1 MGTAIN
7 LNLASVVGEGE
18 DCGDL
23 SVLFLERYD
32 PVEFFYWYNSL
43 HAFLFRITR
52 LRIEVLL
59 RWILLYQQLCTCVCV
74 CVSTYHITCHIPSA
88 TPSLLPA
95 CPAKQVWKLSHTWPR
110 ELIILDPGPI
120 TPHYPLCLPLRGE
133 LCDNRVTWKSAVAQD
148 RWTLLMDTSVRL
160 CLLRRPGWLAFH
172 SLSLFRSTCTKEA
185 IVPDHSPRP
194 LELKCRGPPATKAGK
209 EILKGGDDKKV

>member
-1 MGTAIN
+1 MILWNFFTDIIACMHFFSELQDCI
-7 LNLASVVGEGE
+7 LKFYLGEY
-18 DCGDL
+18 C
-23 SVLFLERYD
+23 S
-32 PVEFFYWYNSL
+32 N
-43 HAFLFRITR
+43 
-52 LRIEVLL
+52 
-59 RWILLYQQLCTCVCV
+59 QQPYTCVCV
-74 CVSTYHITCHIPSA
+74 CLLTYRITCHIPSA

-148 RWTLLMDTSVRL
+148 QWTLLMDTSVRL

-209 EILKGGDDKKV
+209 EIFKGGDDKKV